1 MKQMEQMFGR
11 KRMREKAER
20 VGSMFKKDRQAKR
33 FNEANGADVREEKNE
48 GES

>member
-1 MKQMEQMFGR
+1 MEQMFGR

-33 FNEANGADVREEKNE
+33 FSEAKRS
-48 GES
+48 ESD